1 MRQKIILLAV
11 VIAASV
17 LYGNAQTVNTN
28 KPSSPALS
36 QGKGTLSFK
45 LNGKVYH
52 TDTSRTKC
60 WTTPNIPVAILW
72 SSGSGLDISWKILDI
87 KGKGI
92 YKIDRDSRGSVN
104 FFIAGKTY
112 WIRKTDG
119 SNYITITITA
129 MKDLYGVK
137 LLSGTFEGII
147 EDKDGN
153 KVQITEGKFTTEGI

>member
-1 MRQKIILLAV
+1 MWQKSFLLAV
-11 VIAASV
+11 VIAANV
-17 LYGNAQTVNTN
+17 LYGNAQTVNTS

-36 QGKGTLSFK
+36 QGKGTLTFK
-45 LNGKVYH
+45 LNGKFYQ

-60 WTTPNIPVAILW
+60 WTTPTIPVAILW
-72 SSGSGLDISWKILDI
+72 SSGNGLDISWKILEI
-87 KGKGI
+87 KGKGV
-92 YKIDRDSRGSVN
+92 YRIDRDSRGSVS
-104 FFIAGKTY
+104 FSIAGKTY

-119 SNYITITITA
+119 SNYLTITVTV

-137 LLSGTFEGII
+137 LLSGNFEGII

>member
-1 MRQKIILLAV
+1 MRQKFFLLTV
-11 VIAASV
+11 VIAASI

-36 QGKGTLSFK
+36 KGKGSLTFK
-45 LNGKVYH
+45 LNGKFYQ
-52 TDTSRTKC
+52 TDTSHTKC
-60 WTTPNIPVAILW
+60 WTSPTIPVAILW
-72 SSGSGLDISWKILDI
+72 SSGNGLDVSWKILDI

-92 YKIDRDSRGSVN
+92 YKIDRDSRGSVS

-112 WIRKTDG
+112 WIRKIDG
-119 SNYITITITA
+119 SNYLTITVTG

-153 KVQITEGKFTTEGI
+153 RVQITEGKFTTEGI